1 MEIWYIWRPSRQ
13 ISSPKKSP
21 KGRSRINCWSL
32 VKISSTKAGV
42 PTVLLQYSSIATCA
56 SRMAGCSWPEKM
68 PSRNAFRGL
77 FVVLRE
83 SIWSHFGI
91 DAVGVYPLQ
100 AGHEGQ
106 PSSNDG
112 PAFYGMIHELGKNL
126 SLSHFFWWWVLLGF
140 YYPTMI
146 VCFYIIAKNYTYICI
161 YIYT

>member
-1 MEIWYIWRPSRQ
+1 
-13 ISSPKKSP
+13 
-21 KGRSRINCWSL
+21 
-32 VKISSTKAGV
+32 
-42 PTVLLQYSSIATCA
+42 
-56 SRMAGCSWPEKM
+56 MAGCSWPEKM

-161 YIYT
+161 YIYVDNRIYNWDVILGIIMPNNEEINNLWTPQQVIWISPWWKATAHIKARSPK